1 MMRKII
7 ILFLLLSTLIVNAQE
22 DKTVTLTVSGTGK
35 TLEEAKT
42 NALRS
47 AIEQAFGAFI
57 SSKTEILNDNL
68 VKDEIVSV
76 SNGNIKNYNVITQ
89 TEIPNNGFAI
99 TLNTTVSIDKLTTFA
114 QSKGVSIEVNG
125 ELFAANITQQE
136 LNEKAELIALKNIL
150 NTSNE
155 LLKKSFDYTIE
166 SNDKPIA
173 VQNNTEVFNIPLT
186 VKIKLNKNYTNFNEY
201 FFQSMSKLCI
211 SIDEIKTYE
220 DLGIKKDLI
229 ILFDSRGNPN
239 YLFLRNKK
247 SFDELNNFIFNIYKS
262 ILNFNIFDGNKSING
277 LYPDSEIDIFRIY
290 LGSTIQQNYE
300 YYEEPSLISN
310 NTGFNFQKPYSKAY
324 PNYGKKEINLSNY
337 INLKTN
343 PDTNKRFKLD
353 KKIYFK
359 FNKLAILNFNN
370 FDFYKILKRDSKN
383 EFPDYFF
390 NENLIAVLIFN
401 DLKTIDELKKLS
413 KYSIKIN

>member
-1 MMRKII
+1 
-7 ILFLLLSTLIVNAQE
+7 
-22 DKTVTLTVSGTGK
+22 
-35 TLEEAKT
+35 
-42 NALRS
+42 
-47 AIEQAFGAFI
+47 
-57 SSKTEILNDNL
+57 
-68 VKDEIVSV
+68 
-76 SNGNIKNYNVITQ
+76 
-89 TEIPNNGFAI
+89 
-99 TLNTTVSIDKLTTFA
+99 
-114 QSKGVSIEVNG
+114 
-125 ELFAANITQQE
+125 
-136 LNEKAELIALKNIL
+136 
-150 NTSNE
+150 
-155 LLKKSFDYTIE
+155 
-166 SNDKPIA
+166 
-173 VQNNTEVFNIPLT
+173 
-186 VKIKLNKNYTNFNEY
+186 
-201 FFQSMSKLCI
+201 
-211 SIDEIKTYE
+211 
-220 DLGIKKDLI
+220 
-229 ILFDSRGNPN
+229 
-239 YLFLRNKK
+239 
-247 SFDELNNFIFNIYKS
+247 
-262 ILNFNIFDGNKSING
+262 
-277 LYPDSEIDIFRIY
+277 

-310 NTGFNFQKPYSKAY
+310 NTGFNFQKPYSKVY